1 LATRNAIIAG
11 ATGLTGGHLLASL
24 LADAR
29 YAHVHA
35 LVRKPTPPTLPL
47 TFPPHVKLDEHVVDY
62 RALASLPAA
71 DDAYC
76 CLGTTIKK
84 AGSQAAFREVDF
96 DYVLNFARA
105 AKASGAKRFMVISAL
120 GATATS
126 GVFYNR
132 VKGEMEDA
140 LAQLGFEA
148 LHIFRPSLLDGDRGE
163 LRVVE
168 RVSIG
173 AFKLLSPFMIGG
185 ARKYRLIAAEQ
196 VAHAMHVSAWSAVR
210 GVNFHESDEIAAV
223 V

>member
-1 LATRNAIIAG
+1 LTARNAIIAG
-11 ATGLTGGHLLASL
+11 ATGLTGGHLLADI

-29 YAHVHA
+29 YVHVHA
-35 LVRKPTPPTLPL
+35 LVRKPML
-47 TFPPHVKLDEHVVDY
+47 TPHVKLNEHVVNF

-96 DYVLNFARA
+96 DYILNFAHA
-105 AKASGAKRFMVISAL
+105 AKASGAKRFMVMSAL
-120 GATATS
+120 GATAKS

-132 VKGEMEDA
+132 VKDEMEDA
-140 LAQLGFEA
+140 LAKLGFES

-163 LRVVE
+163 LRVAE

-173 AFKLLSPFMIGG
+173 AFKLLAPFMIGG
-185 ARKYRLIAAEQ
+185 ARKYRLIAAGQ
-196 VAHAMHVSAWSAVR
+196 VAHAMHVSAWSDVR
-210 GVNFHESDEIAAV
+210 RVKIHESDEIAAV
-223 V
+223 T

>member
-11 ATGLTGGHLLASL
+11 ATGLTGGHLLACL

-29 YAHVHA
+29 YVHVHV
-35 LVRKPTPPTLPL
+35 LVRKPIL
-47 TFPPHVKLDEHVVDY
+47 TPHVKLNEHAVNF

-71 DDAYC
+71 DDAFC

-96 DYVLNFARA
+96 NYVLNFAHA
-105 AKASGAKRFMVISAL
+105 AKAGGAKRFMVMSAL
-120 GATATS
+120 GATAKS

-140 LAQLGFEA
+140 LAKLGFES

-163 LRVVE
+163 LRVAE

-173 AFKLLSPFMIGG
+173 AFKLLAPFMIGG
-185 ARKYRLIAAEQ
+185 ARKYRLIAAEH
-196 VAHAMHVSAWSAVR
+196 VAHAMHVSAWLDVR
-210 GVNFHESDEIAAV
+210 GVKIHESDEAAAV
-223 V
+223 N